1 MLKHFFI
8 SNRINLNNIKVR
20 NFSYGFKREIVP
32 SDFLPNHHKLDKKKS
47 KLNKESEL
55 NNDKD
60 NKKSSNNGNKLFW
73 PKYGNSLYDPDIY
86 LKKK

>member
-20 NFSYGFKREIVP
+20 NFTSFGFKREIAP
-32 SDFLPNHHKLDKKKS
+32 SDFLPNHKLHKKKS

-55 NNDKD
+55 NNDKN
-60 NKKSSNNGNKLFW
+60 NKKSSNNGSELFW

-86 LKKK
+86 SKKK

>member
-8 SNRINLNNIKVR
+8 SNRINLNKIR

-32 SDFLPNHHKLDKKKS
+32 SDFLSNQES
-47 KLNKESEL
+47 KLNKESRL
-55 NNDKD
+55 NKENNKDKKKTS
-60 NKKSSNNGNKLFW
+60 NKGSELFW

-86 LKKK
+86 LKKKK